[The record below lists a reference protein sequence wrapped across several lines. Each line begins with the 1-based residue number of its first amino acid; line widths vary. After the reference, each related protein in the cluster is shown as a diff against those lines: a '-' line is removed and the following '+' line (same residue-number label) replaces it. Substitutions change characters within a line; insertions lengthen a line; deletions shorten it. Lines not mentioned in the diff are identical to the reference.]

1 MSLFNNFEITE
12 YIEFFVKYTREEG
25 IHPGDVSMDITVT
38 FVLTLGINI
47 NYAEKLWFYVLP

>member
-12 YIEFFVKYTREEG
+12 YIEFFVKYTREED